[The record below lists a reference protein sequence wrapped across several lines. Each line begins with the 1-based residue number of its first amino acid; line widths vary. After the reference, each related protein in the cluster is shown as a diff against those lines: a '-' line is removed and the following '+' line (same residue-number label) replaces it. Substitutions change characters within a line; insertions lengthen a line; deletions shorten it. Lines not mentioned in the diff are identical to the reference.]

1 MGPINFETE
10 YTPKEP
16 QTDAIWVMDGRGQMI
31 QVEVDDDVAD
41 D

>member
-1 MGPINFETE
+1 MIE
-10 YTPKEP
+10 YEREWTPDSP
-16 QTDAIWVMDGRGQMI
+16 QEDAIYIIDGRGQMI